1 MTTTNDSANIVSK
14 IQMMI
19 LMTALELWHQFLQCD
34 VWPNLMHGT
43 WMMHC
48 DFFVFKPTWCM
59 PQCNA
64 LPNLICV
71 DIFAPDPIWCMAQYH
86 VCPIWFMTQFDAWSN
101 LIYGPI
107 WCMTLCDTWWPFCI
121 SAYLMQGT
129 MWLLTQYDVWPNLM
143 HGPTGCMVA
152 FLYLNIDFWVPST

>member
-1 MTTTNDSANIVSK
+1 
-14 IQMMI
+14 MMI
-19 LMTALELWHQFLQCD
+19 LMTALELWHQFLQCG

-43 WMMHC
+43 LMMHC

-129 MWLLTQYDVWPNLM
+129 MWLLTQYDLWPNLM